1 MEVSL
6 VAQAEG
12 NEWKRDLLF
21 EVPRAHPE
29 MQRLQ
34 GRYQKCARPMHHY
47 RAAHWLITVS
57 EDLRSRTVQE
67 RTAVSFVA

>member
-1 MEVSL
+1 MVVSL

-21 EVPRAHPE
+21 EVPRDHPE

-34 GRYQKCARPMHHY
+34 GRYQKCARPMQHC
-47 RAAHWLITVS
+47 RAARWLITRMD
-57 EDLRSRTVQE
+57 DLRSCTVWE
-67 RTAVSFVA
+67 RTAVSLVA